1 MLSNLYQVQK
11 CDEVGDISKVIPKSR
26 KVNTKVNTNVMRKR
40 TKLDMKMNEESKLP
54 INEHIKI
61 MNEINK

>member
-11 CDEVGDISKVIPKSR
+11 CDEVGDTSKVIPKSR
-26 KVNTKVNTNVMRKR
+26 KVNTDVMRKR

>member
-40 TKLDMKMNEESKLP
+40 TKLDMKMNEES
-54 INEHIKI
+54 NAFKI
-61 MNEINK
+61 LATHHHFVDYF

>member
-26 KVNTKVNTNVMRKR
+26 KVNTDVMRKR

>member
-26 KVNTKVNTNVMRKR
+26 KVNTNVMRKR
-40 TKLDMKMNEESKLP
+40 TKLDTKMNEESKLP

>member
-11 CDEVGDISKVIPKSR
+11 CDEVGDISKVIPKGR
-26 KVNTKVNTNVMRKR
+26 KVNTNVMRKR
-40 TKLDMKMNEESKLP
+40 TKLDVKMNEESKLP

>member
-26 KVNTKVNTNVMRKR
+26 KVNTNVMRKR
-40 TKLDMKMNEESKLP
+40 TKLDVKMNEESKLP

>member
-11 CDEVGDISKVIPKSR
+11 CDEVGDVCKVIPKSR
-26 KVNTKVNTNVMRKR
+26 KVNTNVMRKR

>member
-26 KVNTKVNTNVMRKR
+26 KVNTNVMRKR